1 MGWSFILIFR
11 FRIKSFIFFV
21 YFRSIFSIML
31 MYRQTVGSFTIGD
44 VSVLDGTSVVSQIR
58 TQKAALES
66 QKRDSY
72 SNIEMDKKEGVI

>member
-1 MGWSFILIFR
+1 
-11 FRIKSFIFFV
+11 
-21 YFRSIFSIML
+21 

-72 SNIEMDKKEGVI
+72 SNIEMDKKEGVIWSWKLRERTKGLIINIIMLIFF

>member
-1 MGWSFILIFR
+1 
-11 FRIKSFIFFV
+11 
-21 YFRSIFSIML
+21 